1 MKKKLYKVRILFL
14 IIALGLLISIV
25 LLYFQ
30 NRVEL
35 SIGTVAPANVGGID
49 VVVKINDQHILSDTL
64 FYGFN
69 NYTTSIIKLRPGYH
83 KVAIVSNRARYN
95 AEKEFFIFI
104 NQSIVIEFYP
114 KDSLLRREG
123 FFDFRVING
132 KFYYE

>member
-1 MKKKLYKVRILFL
+1 MKKKIYRVRIIFL
-14 IIALGLLISIV
+14 IIANGLFISVGI
-25 LLYFQ
+25 LYFR

-35 SIGTVAPANVGGID
+35 SIGTVAPAHVGGID
-49 VVVKINDQHILSDTL
+49 IVVKINGRHILSDSL

-69 NYTTSIIKLRPGYH
+69 NYKTSIIKLRPGHH
-83 KVAIVSNRARYN
+83 KVAIVSNRAKYN
-95 AEKEFFIFI
+95 EEKEVFIFI

-123 FFDFRVING
+123 FFDLRVING